1 MFRKVLSVPPYVSH
15 SMYPAVRLPQTVA
28 CMTLVSLTSF
38 PWMPLLS
45 ACRQLRNATLQWML
59 GDALMV
65 APVMTNV
72 TNVITPHFTAGSWY
86 SAWDYDR
93 LNSDGKAVRMEVPL
107 GDVAV
112 HLRGGAIVPMQ
123 KYAPVT
129 RDVRTS
135 PVTLLVTL
143 PAAPVQAATQTSSPG
158 PIPPYATEQH
168 CASARISNVGKL
180 VSCGLLYADTDS
192 QDVADDEGLQAWF
205 TAVTEK
211 DSSSGVISS
220 SVLSATPEL
229 KGKLRITQVYILGLP
244 KQASATAASWSNAP
258 PPSRQ
263 KTTTARTSMEAW
275 NTNRP
280 AVSVSAV
287 VGKHAPQADFDGT
300 KGVLRVTGLDL
311 SVSEPFSI
319 NWHTG

>member
-1 MFRKVLSVPPYVSH
+1 M
-15 SMYPAVRLPQTVA
+15 
-28 CMTLVSLTSF
+28 
-38 PWMPLLS
+38 
-45 ACRQLRNATLQWML
+45 QWML
-59 GDALMV
+59 GEALMV
-65 APVMTNV
+65 SPVMTNV

-86 SAWDYDR
+86 SAWDFDR
-93 LNSDGKAVRMEVPL
+93 LDSDGKAVRMEVPL
-107 GDVAV
+107 GDIAV

-135 PVTLLVTL
+135 PVTLVVTL
-143 PAAPVQAATQTSSPG
+143 PAAPVQAASQSASAG
-158 PIPPYATEQH
+158 PIPPYASEQH

-180 VSCGLLYADTDS
+180 LSCGLLYADTDS
-192 QDVADDEGLQAWF
+192 KDVADDDSMQAWF

-229 KGKLRITQVYILGLP
+229 RGKLRITQIYILGLP
-244 KQASATAASWSNAP
+244 KQDAANATVRFNAP
-258 PPSRQ
+258 ASSWQ
-263 KTTTARTSMEAW
+263 KAIPARTSMEAW
-275 NTNRP
+275 STDKP
-280 AVSVSAV
+280 AVSVSALT
-287 VGKHAPQADFDGT
+287 GKQAPQAELDGT
-300 KGVLRVTGLDL
+300 KGVLKVTGLDL